1 MSLSKI
7 IEILKN
13 WTEIKFLLIVSCI
26 SLFIHSTFLT
36 HLISMMTVVQLHEL
50 GHAIVANLGG
60 ILAIPIGVMG
70 FTMWFSYERLY
81 FFVFLFLC
89 VQVFLIYKF
98 YKLERSFLF
107 IVGICILVINIKL
120 VFFLPLIKLH
130 QYISAAGLAGE
141 IFLPMVGLSLFFF
154 KIEDIPRWDFW
165 KYVIAGYMTIA
176 YVATLKMW
184 YRIVTHQQPLP
195 FGSALS
201 VDGASDT
208 NGDLNKLVAAGWTE
222 SSIQHFYVNS
232 IKFSVVIILSSA
244 IYQLWISFN
253 EKSSEL
259 ENSEL

>member
-1 MSLSKI
+1 MQKI
-7 IEILKN
+7 IETIKN
-13 WTEIKFLLIVSCI
+13 WTEMKFIVAVSCI

-36 HLISMMTVVQLHEL
+36 HLVSMATVVQLHEL

-81 FFVFLFLC
+81 FFVVLLLC
-89 VQVFLIYKF
+89 VQMFLIYKA

-107 IVGICILVINIKL
+107 ITGIFILMINIKL
-120 VFFLPLIKLH
+120 TFFLPIIKLH
-130 QYISAAGLAGE
+130 QYISAGGLAGE
-141 IFLPMVGLSLFFF
+141 ILLPMMGLSLFFF
-154 KIEDIPRWDFW
+154 NIEDIPRWDFW
-165 KYVIAGYMTIA
+165 KYVIAGYVTVS

-184 YRIVTHQQPLP
+184 YRIITYQQPLP

-222 SSIQHFYVNS
+222 QSIRHFYVNAIKIS
-232 IKFSVVIILSSA
+232 ILVILCSA
-244 IYQLWISFN
+244 LYHFWIKLN
-253 EKSSEL
+253 EKSPES